1 MKNVYDHIA
10 SDFSASRYK
19 MWPMV
24 EKFVSQ
30 VQSDELLV
38 DLGCGNGKNLIP
50 VTRNGL
56 GLEISEGRLSA
67 GDFFSTLVRPGA
79 NLP

>member
-24 EKFVSQ
+24 EKYVSQ
-30 VQSDELLV
+30 VQSNELLV

-50 VTRNGL
+50 VTKNGL
-56 GLEISEGRLSA
+56 GLEISEGMVFISA
-67 GDFFSTLVRPGA
+67 FY
-79 NLP
+79 